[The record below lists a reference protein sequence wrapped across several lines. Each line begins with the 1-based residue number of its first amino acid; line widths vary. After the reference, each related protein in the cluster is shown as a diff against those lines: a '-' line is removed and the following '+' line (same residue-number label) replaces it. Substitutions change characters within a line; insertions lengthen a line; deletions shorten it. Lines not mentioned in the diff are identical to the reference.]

1 MGPGLPPKG
10 NTRMKW
16 VLIYWLIGLS
26 GQGFTGQAYFDTE
39 GLCQEAH
46 VIIAR
51 GAMRAVCLQAMP

>member
-1 MGPGLPPKG
+1 
-10 NTRMKW
+10 MKW

-46 VIIAR
+46 TIIAR